1 MPRGLPASHHSD
13 TMENMDVYRQPRSPI
28 RVACVGDSITYGFR
42 LPRRKQT
49 CYPQVLGRLLGDAC
63 RVRNFG
69 VIGAIACKGSIKSYT
84 RTREYRRSLA
94 FRPSIV
100 IVMLGTNDAK
110 PRYWK
115 GTSAFRDAML
125 RLLTDYQNLPSV
137 PTVACILPPQTY
149 RNRYHIR
156 EDIMQTIRDILKS
169 LPFPFVEIPPGYV
182 TIGPDGI
189 HPDVKGAD
197 AIAQIAFTTLCKKG
211 GSSAPHSSDV

>member
-1 MPRGLPASHHSD
+1 
-13 TMENMDVYRQPRSPI
+13 MDS
-28 RVACVGDSITYGFR
+28 GFR
-42 LPRRKQT
+42 
-49 CYPQVLGRLLGDAC
+49 GENRL
-63 RVRNFG
+63 
-69 VIGAIACKGSIKSYT
+69 VILKYSDGYS
-84 RTREYRRSLA
+84 EYRRSLA

-182 TIGPDGI
+182 TIGNGRD
-189 HPDVKGAD
+189 
-197 AIAQIAFTTLCKKG
+197 
-211 GSSAPHSSDV
+211 